1 MQAQDS
7 SSAIYHSL
15 FSKGGVT
22 DSTLCRSMRL
32 HVGDDGGSVSIHYKI
47 IIGEEQFALAA

>member
-1 MQAQDS
+1 MPAQDLS
-7 SSAIYHSL
+7 SVIRRSL